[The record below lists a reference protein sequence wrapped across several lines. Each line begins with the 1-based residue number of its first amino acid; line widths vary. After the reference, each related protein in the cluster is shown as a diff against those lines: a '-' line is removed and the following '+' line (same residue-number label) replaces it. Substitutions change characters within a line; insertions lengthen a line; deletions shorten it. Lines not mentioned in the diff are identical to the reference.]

1 MKYRQLFAQ
10 ADELI
15 TELTLLSNKAEILI
29 NQMRRL
35 KSELWQRNYN
45 KANNEVKGEANA
57 GKKILRKE
65 KENE

>member
-1 MKYRQLFAQ
+1 MKYRELFAQ

-29 NQMRRL
+29 NQIRRL

-45 KANNEVKGEANA
+45 KANKEVKEEGE
-57 GKKILRKE
+57 
-65 KENE
+65 ENEKV